1 MSRQTDLAFLRRYS
15 VIAWCASLLVAAF
28 GVVSLLLFA
37 RPSLIGVE
45 PGSAAT
51 YRGNPIWLVLGG
63 LLVAF
68 GIVFLITAYRWP
80 RRLRHV
86 LRTQIAKPMRL
97 QVEVEDSSD
106 STQYYALITDDSV
119 RSNPRGWRV
128 GLWAPSGNTRELVG
142 HELTAMVYLDP
153 QTVQPAVIEHADG
166 YLWAMKG
173 AVTPVRGSTP
183 PGA

>member
-15 VIAWCASLLVAAF
+15 IIAWCASLLVAAF
-28 GVVSLLLFA
+28 GVVSLLLFV

-45 PGSAAT
+45 PGSPAT
-51 YRGNPIWLVLGG
+51 YQGSPIWLVIGG
-63 LLVAF
+63 LLAAF

-86 LRTQIAKPMRL
+86 LRTQMAKPMRL
-97 QVEVEDSSD
+97 QVEIEDSSD

-119 RSNPRGWRV
+119 RSNPMGWRV

-142 HELTAMVYLDP
+142 HELIAKVYFDP

>member
-28 GVVSLLLFA
+28 GVVSLLLFVH
-37 RPSLIGVE
+37 PSLIGVE

-51 YRGNPIWLVLGG
+51 YRGNLIWLVLGG
-63 LLVAF
+63 LLVTF

-80 RRLRHV
+80 RRLLRV
-86 LRTQIAKPMRL
+86 LRTQIAKPMLL
-97 QVEVEDSSD
+97 QVEVDDSSD

-128 GLWAPSGNTRELVG
+128 GLWAPSGKTREQVG

-153 QTVQPAVIEHADG
+153 QTARPAVIEYADG